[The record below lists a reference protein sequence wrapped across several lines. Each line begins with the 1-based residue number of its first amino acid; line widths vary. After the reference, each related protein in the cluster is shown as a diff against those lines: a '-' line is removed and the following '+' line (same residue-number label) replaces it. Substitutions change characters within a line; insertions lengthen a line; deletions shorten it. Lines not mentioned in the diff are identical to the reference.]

1 MRSVNGL
8 RRIGAELHLLTVVL
22 LFATACGSDPAS
34 TQVQDPGGP
43 QGQNPGGSVPLPV
56 SPALVSGP
64 FEPKSEV
71 QASIVNGEVW
81 VSMVP
86 GTIPDGVAVTVRNAG
101 SSAGPVSAQMAGGGF
116 DPLAIPGGTD
126 DTLIIVVHR
135 TRGDSLVGT
144 SVVPVRM
151 RPRVVRVE
159 PANHKTDVPLN
170 SRVTVVFSQPID
182 WSTVP
187 RGLLLLRDGVPVPGT
202 VSAVVTGGDTVAA
215 EFVPDSLLVPGT
227 TYQLKLLSS
236 VRDRNGFPFQEE
248 LDLSFGTVGTPALGR
263 DTTPPQI
270 NVPSPLNGEVFSPRW
285 LYLYVTAGDN
295 YALKTVFWLLLQGPG
310 VTKPKVMHAAYNFS
324 PGAIVTGYAGSYDA
338 TFGAG
343 PDGLAYGTY
352 VWQAVALDSN
362 DNRAESPPITI
373 TVAPPTAGQLLR
385 VVAFSIKEVPL
396 TGAGLLAWAYGPQLT
411 VITMPGASDVR
422 IRGMSGLHIP
432 GVVADAGASCSTWK
446 VPSGIEVNLFS
457 SDWVMDGEFDSERRA
472 NGQEASARLYYTD
485 AAGGNYALE
494 LTGGAIVPGVYP
506 MPTAG
511 GGQWQCP

>member
-22 LFATACGSDPAS
+22 LFATACGGDPAS

-187 RGLLLLRDGVPVPGT
+187 RGLLLLRHGVPVPGT

-285 LYLYVTAGDN
+285 LYLSVTAGDN
-295 YALKTVFWLLLQGPG
+295 YALKKVFWVLLQGPG
-310 VTKPKVMHAAYNFS
+310 VTKPKVMHVAEGFAYE
-324 PGAIVTGYAGSYDA
+324 AIATGYSGSYDA

-352 VWQAVALDSN
+352 IWQAVALDSN

-385 VVAFSIKEVPL
+385 VVAFSIKEIPL
-396 TGAGLLAWAYGPQLT
+396 TGLRPWAYGPRLT

-422 IRGMSGLHIP
+422 IRGLSGLHIP
-432 GVVADAGASCSTWK
+432 GVVADAGAACSTWK
-446 VPSGIEVNLFS
+446 VPSGVEVSLFG
-457 SDWVMDGEFDSERRA
+457 DWAEMDAEFDSERRA
-472 NGQEASARLYYTD
+472 TGAEASARLYYTD
-485 AAGGNYALE
+485 AAGGNYELE
-494 LTGGAIVPGVYP
+494 LTGGAIVPGTWDATFTSNGEWY
-506 MPTAG
+506 
-511 GGQWQCP
+511 CL